1 MSKHYLS
8 RFSSSSSSSSS
19 PSISSYLFSS
29 FSLRLPAFL
38 SLPLLC
44 LSATLTLA
52 GVATN
57 AHAADSSAQAQL
69 THWEQ
74 AAGTPG
80 NADRGMRLFTSTHG
94 QEWSCASCHGKP
106 PTQDGQHAN
115 TGKTIAPLA
124 PAYNSKRFTVLAKSD
139 KWFRR
144 NCNDVLG
151 RECTATEKA
160 DVLAYL
166 INIK

>member
-1 MSKHYLS
+1 MPTHYL
-8 RFSSSSSSSSS
+8 FN
-19 PSISSYLFSS
+19 PSS
-29 FSLRLPAFL
+29 FSFSRSPLRLPAFL
-38 SLPLLC
+38 SAPLLC
-44 LSATLTLA
+44 LSVAFTVVGLATT
-52 GVATN
+52 

-106 PTQDGQHAN
+106 PTQDTQHAN

-124 PAYNSKRFTVLAKSD
+124 PAYNPKRFTVLAKSD